1 MCLINNLASQPFR
14 TTQVAITLYNTK
26 FSFKDLLGIEREAVS
41 IMSIEELN
49 SNIEQLNYPGIYA
62 IYCKVDGKFYI
73 GGATVLKDRLYSH
86 LCGFLSMPNNRVKP
100 SSNTHLQKA
109 LEIYGPANFQVIIL
123 HKFLYESPST
133 SLGRHVLA
141 CARGRVRF
149 FL

>member
-1 MCLINNLASQPFR
+1 
-14 TTQVAITLYNTK
+14 
-26 FSFKDLLGIEREAVS
+26 
-41 IMSIEELN
+41 MSIEELN

-100 SSNTHLQKA
+100 SSNTHLQKS